1 MHYITCNDSYPY
13 LLLFQVC
20 GKYEKK
26 LIEAKELQQKQLE
39 GEANEG
45 FELSRTKSEIELE
58 MAMKHTGGI
67 TRL

>member
-1 MHYITCNDSYPY
+1 MHYISCNDSFPY
-13 LLLFQVC
+13 LLVFQVC

-39 GEANEG
+39 GHGNEV
-45 FELSRTKSEIELE
+45 FELSRTNSEIEIE